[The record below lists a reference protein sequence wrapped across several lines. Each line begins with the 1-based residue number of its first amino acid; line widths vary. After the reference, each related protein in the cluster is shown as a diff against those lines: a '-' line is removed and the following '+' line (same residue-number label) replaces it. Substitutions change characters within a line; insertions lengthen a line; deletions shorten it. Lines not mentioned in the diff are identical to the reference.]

1 MHRCIPL
8 SINLLLYGFHVGRED
23 QVQNDRY
30 DEDDGDA
37 VLREDRLDDIR
48 EDREEVLALGEAE
61 SDTERQ
67 GGDNGV
73 PL

>member
-1 MHRCIPL
+1 MHLCIPL
-8 SINLLLYGFHVGRED
+8 SINLFLYGFHVGRKD
-23 QVQNDRY
+23 QVQNDRH
-30 DEDDGDA
+30 DEDDRDA
-37 VLREDRLDDIR
+37 VLREYGLDDIR

-67 GGDNGV
+67 GSDDGV

>member
-1 MHRCIPL
+1 MHRCIPF
-8 SINLLLYGFHVGRED
+8 SINLFLYGFHIFRED

-37 VLREDRLDDIR
+37 VLREDSLDDIR
-48 EDREEVLALGEAE
+48 EDREKVLALGEAE
-61 SDTERQ
+61 SDTEGQ
-67 GGDNGV
+67 GGDRL